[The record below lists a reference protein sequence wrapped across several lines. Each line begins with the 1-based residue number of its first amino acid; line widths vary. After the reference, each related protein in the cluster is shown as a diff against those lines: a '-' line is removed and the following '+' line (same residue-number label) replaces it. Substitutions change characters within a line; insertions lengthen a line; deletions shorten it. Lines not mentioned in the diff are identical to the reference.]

1 MRSSPWEVLIQQLI
15 FLPHRALR
23 DLMAFN
29 MATSKTNKSG
39 YGAALWVSG
48 TYYHYLS
55 IFSNML
61 LNVRVHFIIIKLKTC
76 YIPKVFWK
84 Q

>member
-1 MRSSPWEVLIQQLI
+1 MRSSPWEVLIQQLT

-29 MATSKTNKSG
+29 MATSKANKSG
-39 YGAALWVSG
+39 YGAVLWVSG
-48 TYYHYLS
+48 TYYHFLS